1 MSIFA
6 TRKHIN
12 FMKYLEFEDTIS
24 PERMCRYVSACASD
38 TKRAMTLYRYNIKLS
53 QEMYAVISCFE
64 VSLRNKINKEMKS
77 NFGNDWLR
85 DFVLPGGRF
94 DVDPRVEGTRKII
107 KKAYEG
113 LLRSNNYVHTK
124 LLAEME
130 FGVWKFMF
138 NNVQYRLS
146 GRCLLNIFPNKPTS
160 TPQFQYDNAFVFNA
174 LDTINNMRNRIAHH
188 EPICFGNNGNI
199 DTQSVMCCYAR
210 IMQLFQWMD
219 IDANSLLYGVNH
231 VTEVSDRL
239 MKI

>member
-1 MSIFA
+1 
-6 TRKHIN
+6 
-12 FMKYLEFEDTIS
+12 MKYIDFEEAIS
-24 PERMCRYVSACASD
+24 PERMRRYVSACAND
-38 TKRAMTLYRYNIKLS
+38 TKRAMTLYRYNLKLS

-64 VSLRNKINKEMKS
+64 VSIRNKINKEMKAYYGS
-77 NFGNDWLR
+77 DWLR
-85 DFVLPGGRF
+85 GFVLPGGRF
-94 DVDPRVEGTRKII
+94 DADPRVEGTKKII

-113 LLRSNNYVHTK
+113 LLRSHNYTHTK

-160 TPQFQYDNAFVFNA
+160 TPQLQYDNAFVFNA
-174 LDTINNMRNRIAHH
+174 LDVVNNLRNRIAHH
-188 EPICFGNNGNI
+188 EPICFDNTGNI
-199 DTQSVMCCYAR
+199 DTQRVVFCYAR

-231 VTEVSDRL
+231 VVAVCDKV

>member
-1 MSIFA
+1 
-6 TRKHIN
+6 
-12 FMKYLEFEDTIS
+12 
-24 PERMCRYVSACASD
+24 MCRYVSACAND

-64 VSLRNKINKEMKS
+64 VSLRNKINKEMKA

-85 DFVLPGGRF
+85 DFILPGGRF
-94 DVDPRVEGTRKII
+94 DSDPRVEGTRKII

-113 LLRSNNYVHTK
+113 LVRSHNYTHTK

-188 EPICFGNNGNI
+188 EPICFGNSGNI
-199 DTQSVMCCYAR
+199 DTQNVICCYAR
-210 IMQLFQWMD
+210 IIQLFQWMD

>member
-1 MSIFA
+1 
-6 TRKHIN
+6 
-12 FMKYLEFEDTIS
+12 MKYGEFVDVIS
-24 PERMCRYVSACASD
+24 PERMCRYVSACANN
-38 TKRAMTLYRYNIKLS
+38 TKRAMALYRYNIKLS
-53 QEMYAVISCFE
+53 QEMYAIISCFE
-64 VSLRNKINKEMKS
+64 VTLRNKINKEMKA

-94 DVDPRVEGTRKII
+94 DTDPRVEGTRKII
-107 KKAYEG
+107 KKGYEG
-113 LLRSNNYVHTK
+113 LVRCQRYSHTK

-174 LDTINNMRNRIAHH
+174 LDVINNMRNRIAHH
-188 EPICFGNNGNI
+188 EPKCFGNDGKI
-199 DTQSVMCCYAR
+199 DTQSVMFFFMR
-210 IMQLFQWMD
+210 IMQLFHWMNV
-219 IDANSLLYGVNH
+219 DANALLYGMNH
-231 VTEVSDRL
+231 VVEVSNKV

>member
-1 MSIFA
+1 
-6 TRKHIN
+6 
-12 FMKYLEFEDTIS
+12 MKYIDFEEAIS
-24 PERMCRYVSACASD
+24 PERMRRYVSACAND
-38 TKRAMTLYRYNIKLS
+38 TKRAMTLYRYNLKLS

-64 VSLRNKINKEMKS
+64 VSIRNKINKEMKAYYGS
-77 NFGNDWLR
+77 DWLR
-85 DFVLPGGRF
+85 GFVLPGGRF
-94 DVDPRVEGTRKII
+94 DADPRVEGTKKII

-113 LLRSNNYVHTK
+113 LLRSHNYTHTK

-160 TPQFQYDNAFVFNA
+160 TPQLQYDNAFVFNA
-174 LDTINNMRNRIAHH
+174 LDVVNNLRNRIAHH
-188 EPICFGNNGNI
+188 EPICFGNTGNI
-199 DTQSVMCCYAR
+199 DTQRVVFCYAR

-231 VTEVSDRL
+231 VVAVCDKV